1 MPPTNLAP
9 KYSLS
14 RYWRFVFVPLVVVL
28 IFIAW
33 YVIFNLSP
41 TQLAVGSLP
50 KLESAPSISSAM
62 PAAAAVKPPV

>member
-1 MPPTNLAP
+1 MSTTNLAP

-14 RYWRFVFVPLVVVL
+14 RYWRYVFVPLVVVL

-41 TQLAVGSLP
+41 GQLSVGPLPTLPIPSAV
-50 KLESAPSISSAM
+50 
-62 PAAAAVKPPV
+62 AVADAVVTKPPV

>member
-1 MPPTNLAP
+1 MSTTNLAP

-14 RYWRFVFVPLVVVL
+14 RYWRYIFVPLVVVL

-41 TQLAVGSLP
+41 GQLTVGPLPSLP
-50 KLESAPSISSAM
+50 IPSTV
-62 PAAAAVKPPV
+62 PAAAAVVTKPPV